1 MVKPDIVVEAI
12 RESRAQDPHPLSVL
26 WVSVPTGRGDF
37 ARDLKRLR
45 GNLALVPHV
54 LRRPGGFVDP
64 NAVMNDVSAVLNDVR
79 DDVRA
84 LNEVARERRGIDL
97 VVVSRTALSLADT
110 SSPIEL
116 PEWFPV
122 EPGKTAMVRIDD
134 LTWSAAVVL
143 SDEASELDDLRRILY
158 DVDRALLDRL
168 RASRRLDRRR
178 TQSLWDLKVLEST
191 ASGPSERLQAD
202 ADPEWD
208 LKVLESTASGG
219 IDEELDRI
227 GKTLGE
233 TRNPTGYR
241 PSASKNP
248 TVVGRLWAH
257 ANRTSPDK
265 LPKAAKA
272 LADALGA
279 GDPPDG
285 LSLAA
290 VLNRPPNRIDDAGV
304 RWCLALIVTLRI
316 ACQLATAAAHADDYP
331 RFSSVLLRATSRN
344 LRQFLD
350 RAVEHL
356 RRAPAS

>member
-64 NAVMNDVSAVLNDVR
+64 NAVMNDVSAVLDRVR

-97 VVVSRTALSLADT
+97 VIVSRTALSLADT

-122 EPGKTAMVRIDD
+122 EPGKTATVSIDD

-143 SDEASELDDLRRILY
+143 SDEASELDDLRRILCE
-158 DVDRALLDRL
+158 VDRALLDRL
-168 RASRRLDRRR
+168 QKSQRLGRP
-178 TQSLWDLKVLEST
+178 TQSLWDRMGLEST
-191 ASGPSERLQAD
+191 AGGAIDEELDRIG
-202 ADPEWD
+202 
-208 LKVLESTASGG
+208 KTAPVAVAVTSSRGA

-227 GKTLGE
+227 GKTLGAI
-233 TRNPTGYR
+233 RNPTGYR

-257 ANRTSPDK
+257 ANRTAPDG

-272 LADALGA
+272 LAAALGA
-279 GDPPDG
+279 GDVPDDS
-285 LSLAA
+285 SLAA

-331 RFSSVLLRATSRN
+331 RFSAVLLRATSRN

>member
-26 WVSVPTGRGDF
+26 WVSVPTGRDDF

-54 LRRPGGFVDP
+54 LRTGGFVDP
-64 NAVMNDVSAVLNDVR
+64 NAVMNDVSAVLDRVK

-84 LNEVARERRGIDL
+84 LNGVARERRGIDL
-97 VVVSRTALSLADT
+97 VIVSRTALSLADT

-143 SDEASELDDLRRILY
+143 SDEASELDDLRRILCE
-158 DVDRALLDRL
+158 VDRTLLDRL
-168 RASRRLDRRR
+168 QESQRLGRP
-178 TQSLWDLKVLEST
+178 TQSLWDRMGLEST
-191 ASGPSERLQAD
+191 A
-202 ADPEWD
+202 
-208 LKVLESTASGG
+208 GG
-219 IDEELDRI
+219 AIDEELDRI
-227 GKTLGE
+227 GRTLGAI
-233 TRNPTGYR
+233 RNPTGYR
-241 PSASKNP
+241 PSASRNP

-257 ANRTSPDK
+257 ANRTAPDR

-272 LADALGA
+272 LAAALGA
-279 GDPPDG
+279 GDVPEDS
-285 LSLAA
+285 SLAA

-331 RFSSVLLRATSRN
+331 RFSAVLLRATSRN